1 MKKSIVTGGAGFIG
15 SHLVDLLIEH
25 NHEVVIIDNLA
36 SGNLKNIEHLKNTKS
51 VCLIESDINNIE
63 SNNKDIQNADF
74 VFHLA
79 GLGDIVPSIENPTK
93 YFYANYFGTLNLLEA
108 LKDIDIKKFVYAASS
123 SCYGIADIPTNEN
136 NKIDPKYPY
145 ALSKY
150 QAEQLIFHWHKVYGL
165 KANSIRIFNAY
176 GTRSRTTGAYG
187 AVIGTF
193 LKQKLSDHPFTV
205 VGDGNQRRDFIYV
218 TDLAKA
224 FLKAAEIED
233 IEGEVFNVG
242 NSNPRSINELVSLLQ
257 GEVIFIPKRPGEP
270 EITHADITKAKNLL
284 NWQPEISLEDG
295 IKLVLKEIEY
305 WQEAP
310 LWTPEKIEIET
321 QSWFKYLS

>member
-1 MKKSIVTGGAGFIG
+1 MFP
-15 SHLVDLLIEH
+15 LLKIQQ
-25 NHEVVIIDNLA
+25 
-36 SGNLKNIEHLKNTKS
+36 NI
-51 VCLIESDINNIE
+51 
-63 SNNKDIQNADF
+63 
-74 VFHLA
+74 
-79 GLGDIVPSIENPTK
+79 
-93 YFYANYFGTLNLLEA
+93 FYANYFGTLNLLEA
-108 LKDIDIKKFVYAASS
+108 LKNIDIKKFVYAASS

-218 TDLAKA
+218 TDLANA

-257 GEVIFIPKRPGEP
+257 GEVVFIPKRPGEP